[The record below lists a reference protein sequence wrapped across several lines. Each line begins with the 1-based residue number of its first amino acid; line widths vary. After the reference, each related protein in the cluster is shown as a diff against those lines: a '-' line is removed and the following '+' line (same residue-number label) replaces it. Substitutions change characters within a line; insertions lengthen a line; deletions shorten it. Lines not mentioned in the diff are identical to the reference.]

1 MEIQVLV
8 AAMNQKDYSL
18 LDKMNIKTDVIVGNQ
33 CDENAVSDFEYNG
46 HTVKWLS
53 FCERGVGLNRN
64 NALMRASSDILL
76 FADEDVV
83 YYDDYETIIKEA
95 FEKFPEADGF
105 IFNTEMEGERRGRVN
120 SKVKR
125 LRWYNSLNYGMVRL
139 AVKRKSVFRENI
151 HFSLLFGGGAI
162 YSCGEDTLFIQDCLK
177 KKLKIFTYPKTIARV
192 NYESSTWFNGFTDKY
207 FYDKGALMA
216 AVSKK
221 RARALCF
228 LMLLKNRKKFGVK
241 FFKAYRLMRKGIK
254 GYRFLRTYN
263 GELE

>member
-33 CDENAVSDFEYNG
+33 CDENAVSNFEYNG

-83 YYDDYETIIKEA
+83 YYEDYDTIIKEA
-95 FEKFPEADGF
+95 FEKYPEADGF
-105 IFNTEMEGERRGRVN
+105 IFNINTIGSRAGRIN
-120 SKVKR
+120 RKVKR
-125 LRWYNSLNYGMVRL
+125 LRWYNSLNYAMPRL
-139 AVKRKSVFRENI
+139 AVKRASILRENM
-151 HFSLLFGGGAI
+151 HFSLLFGGGTT
-162 YSCGEDTLFIQDCLK
+162 YSCGEDTIFIQDCIKKGLK
-177 KKLKIFTYPKTIARV
+177 LYTYPVCIADV
-192 NYESSTWFNGFTDKY
+192 EQEKSTWFNGFTEKY

-216 AVSKK
+216 SLSKK
-221 RARALCF
+221 HAKFLCF
-228 LMLLKNRKKFGVK
+228 LLLLKNRKKFGVK
-241 FFKAYRLMRKGIK
+241 FFKAYKLMKKGIK
-254 GYRFLRTYN
+254 GFQSLTAY
-263 GELE
+263 GG